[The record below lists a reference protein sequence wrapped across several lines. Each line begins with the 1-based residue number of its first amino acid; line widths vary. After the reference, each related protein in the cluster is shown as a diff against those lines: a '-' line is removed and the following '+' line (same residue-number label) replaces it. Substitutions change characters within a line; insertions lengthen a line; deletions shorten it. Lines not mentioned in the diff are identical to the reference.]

1 MEIKGSWK
9 TTLSGVGA
17 IITAL
22 GAALNALTDGNP
34 DTAVNLSTTIT
45 AIMVGIGLIM
55 ARDNN
60 KSSEDVGA
68 K

>member
-1 MEIKGSWK
+1 MKSWK
-9 TTLSGVGA
+9 TTLAGVGL
-17 IITAL
+17 ILTSLGQVMTASFDSDPMTNPQWEVL
-22 GAALNALTDGNP
+22 IAAVIAG
-34 DTAVNLSTTIT
+34 
-45 AIMVGIGLIM
+45 VGLFM

>member
-9 TTLSGVGA
+9 TTLAGVGA

-34 DTAVNLSTTIT
+34 DTTVNLSTTLTAIT
-45 AIMVGIGLIM
+45 AGIGLIM
-55 ARDNN
+55 ARDND

>member
-1 MEIKGSWK
+1 MKSWR
-9 TTLSGVGA
+9 T
-17 IITAL
+17 TAL
-22 GAALNALTDGNP
+22 GIGAILTALGNALTGQFDADVTTNP
-34 DTAVNLSTTIT
+34 EWGVVIAAVI
-45 AIMVGIGLIM
+45 AGVGLIM

>member
-1 MEIKGSWK
+1 MKSWK
-9 TTLSGVGA
+9 TTLA
-17 IITAL
+17 
-22 GAALNALTDGNP
+22 
-34 DTAVNLSTTIT
+34 
-45 AIMVGIGLIM
+45 GIGLILTSLGQVMTARFDSDLMTNPQWEVLIAAVIAGVGLFM